1 MNKICT
7 VLLLLFIFSCSLDT
21 KSGIWTQEKKIKVAK
36 KNIIEVF
43 EKEKIL
49 NNEINSNLRI
59 KIKQTK
65 NSDTKIKTLT
75 NNLGIL
81 DFNKNINKSSKFK
94 FSKIKNFNY
103 FEPEIAY
110 DGQNFIFFDDKANL
124 LKFDSE
130 FKSIWKENFY
140 SKQEIKS
147 KPILTFAVEN
157 NFLVIADNIGKI
169 YLVDT
174 LSGKLI
180 WAKINPNP
188 FNSQLKVYKNKIYS
202 IDINNILRCFSVK
215 NGNELWK
222 FKSEN
227 TFLKSNKRNSLI
239 VDNGTVFFNNS
250 LGDITAVNADNGK
263 LVWQTPTQSSDIY
276 ENAFGLVMSDLII
289 DNEDVIFS
297 NNRNEFY
304 SLNRNNGLINWKQNI
319 NSSTRP
325 ISHED
330 LIFTFSN
337 EGYFFILDK
346 KTGNIIRSTDVFDN
360 FKPKKRYKIKPVG
373 FILGKEKIILS
384 TNNGRLLI
392 IDVSDGRVSKILKID
407 NEKVSRPFVFNKSII
422 LVKNNSVIR
431 LN

>member
-1 MNKICT
+1 MNKIFT
-7 VLLLLFIFSCSLDT
+7 IILLLFIVSCSLDT
-21 KSGIWTQEKKIKVAK
+21 KSGIWTQEKKIKETK

-43 EKEKIL
+43 KKKKVLI
-49 NNEINSNLRI
+49 NEINPNLRI
-59 KIKQTK
+59 KIKPNK
-65 NSDTKIKTLT
+65 NSDTKIKKLT

-81 DFNKNINKSSKFK
+81 DFNKDIYKSSKFK

-110 DGQNFIFFDDKANL
+110 DGKNFIFFDDKANL

-180 WAKINPNP
+180 WSKINPNP
-188 FNSQLKVYKNKIYS
+188 FNSQLKIYKNKIYS

-239 VDNGTVFFNNS
+239 VDNETVFFNNS

-304 SLNRNNGLINWKQNI
+304 SLNRNNGLLNWKQNI

-325 ISHED
+325 ISHEN

-360 FKPKKRYKIKPVG
+360 FNPKKRDKIKPVG

-392 IDVSDGRVSKILKID
+392 INVNDGRVSKILKID
-407 NEKVSRPFVFNKSII
+407 NEKVSRPFVFNKSLI

>member
-1 MNKICT
+1 MNKIFAI
-7 VLLLLFIFSCSLDT
+7 VFLLFLTNCSFDT
-21 KSGIWTQEKKIKVAK
+21 KSGIWTQEKKIKETK
-36 KNIIEVF
+36 KNVIEFF
-43 EKEKIL
+43 EKKEIL
-49 NNEINSNLRI
+49 INEINPNLKI
-59 KIKQTK
+59 KIKQT
-65 NSDTKIKTLT
+65 NFNVKINTLT
-75 NNLGIL
+75 NNQGIL
-81 DFNKNINKSSKFK
+81 DFNEDINKSSMFK

-124 LKFDSE
+124 LKFDNK
-130 FKSIWKENFY
+130 FKRIWKENFY
-140 SKQEIKS
+140 TKQEIKS
-147 KPILTFAVEN
+147 KPILTFAVEK
-157 NFLVIADNIGKI
+157 NFLIITDNIGKI
-169 YLVDT
+169 YLVDI

-180 WAKINPNP
+180 WSKINPNP
-188 FNSQLKVYKNKIYS
+188 FNSQLKIYKNKIYS
-202 IDINNILRCFSVK
+202 IDINNILRCFSIK
-215 NGNELWK
+215 NGKELWK

-239 VDNGTVFFNNS
+239 VDNGIVFFNNS
-250 LGDITAVNADNGK
+250 LGDITAVNANNGK

-276 ENAFGLVMSDLII
+276 ENAFGLVMSDLVI
-289 DNEDVIFS
+289 DKGDIIFS

-304 SLNRNNGLINWKQNI
+304 SLNRNNGLLNWKQNI

-325 ISHED
+325 ISHEN

-337 EGYFFILDK
+337 EGYFLILDK
-346 KTGNIIRSTDVFDN
+346 KSGNIIRSTDIFDN
-360 FKPKKRYKIKPVG
+360 FKLKKRDKIKPIG

-392 IDVSDGRVSKILKID
+392 INVNNGRVSKILKID

-422 LVKNNSVIR
+422 LVKSNAVIR

>member
-1 MNKICT
+1 MNKIFT
-7 VLLLLFIFSCSLDT
+7 IILLLFIVGCSLDT
-21 KSGIWTQEKKIKVAK
+21 KSGIWTQEKKIKETK

-43 EKEKIL
+43 EKKKVLI
-49 NNEINSNLRI
+49 NEINPNLRI

-65 NSDTKIKTLT
+65 NSDIKIKKLT

-81 DFNKNINKSSKFK
+81 DFNKDIHKSSKFK

-110 DGQNFIFFDDKANL
+110 DGKNFIFFDDKANL

-304 SLNRNNGLINWKQNI
+304 SLNRNNGLLNWKQNI

-325 ISHED
+325 ISHEN